1 MEEKQQN
8 KQEEIEKRKRNF
20 CKKGKFYILYFH
32 GCDTAFFRE
41 RSHWL
46 LWHTG
51 RGSTCRAEV
60 GAVNQFTAFL

>member
-32 GCDTAFFRE
+32 ECDT
-41 RSHWL
+41 SPHGVKCWTVSSIL
-46 LWHTG
+46 LDYAYIILITL
-51 RGSTCRAEV
+51 TIV
-60 GAVNQFTAFL
+60 LTY